1 MTGEPV
7 RHGPARPAPRS
18 AMTGDPVPEDPVPE
32 ERVPEEPVPQN
43 PQATARKPSSVRRLC
58 AIVLIMETVV
68 IWLSIP
74 VALAVN
80 RASPSRIG
88 VAGVVLAIAA
98 VALAALARR
107 RPRWTIIGGSVL
119 QALVIAAGVVVPVMY
134 FLGAIFAA
142 LWMIGIALGRRLDAA
157 P

>member
-1 MTGEPV
+1 MTGEP
-7 RHGPARPAPRS
+7 ARRGTAQDQAPQ
-18 AMTGDPVPEDPVPE
+18 DQ
-32 ERVPEEPVPQN
+32 VPQDQV
-43 PQATARKPSSVRRLC
+43 PQDPEPGARAGAPSSVRRLC

-74 VALAVN
+74 VALAVDH
-80 RASPSRIG
+80 ASPSRIG

-98 VALAALARR
+98 VALAAIARR

-119 QALVIAAGVVVPVMY
+119 QALVIAAGSIVPVMY

-142 LWMIGIALGRRLDAA
+142 LWVIGIWLGRRLDAT